1 MMCIGRVR
9 GWRGGSRASILVDDN
24 YLGRLGAYTGSVGY
38 SVADQRL
45 PKPPGNQRPIGSVE
59 RSAAFEN
66 VLVFNHGHFAA
77 AGVEK
82 SSTTSKVGV

>member
-1 MMCIGRVR
+1 MHGAR
-9 GWRGGSRASILVDDN
+9 RADDPA
-24 YLGRLGAYTGSVGY
+24 GAHAAQMAT
-38 SVADQRL
+38 QPCLL
-45 PKPPGNQRPIGSVE
+45 PKLPGKQRPIGSVE

-82 SSTTSKVGV
+82 SSTTAKVGV